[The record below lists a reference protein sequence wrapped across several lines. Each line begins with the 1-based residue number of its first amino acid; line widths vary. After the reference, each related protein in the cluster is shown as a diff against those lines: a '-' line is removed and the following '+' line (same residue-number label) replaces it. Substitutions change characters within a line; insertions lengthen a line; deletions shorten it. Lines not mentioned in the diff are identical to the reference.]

1 MFHDHEI
8 VTQAGIYL
16 KRSASEVA
24 KTVSASQHTTP
35 ISHPGSHHADNGK
48 SI

>member
-1 MFHDHEI
+1 MFHDHGI
-8 VTQAGIYL
+8 VTQAGIYR
-16 KRSASEVA
+16 KRSASEMA
-24 KTVSASQHTTP
+24 KIVSASQHTTP